1 MAHMAPVK
9 VELGQRRTPEERN
22 KVPATLS
29 LQTQC
34 SQKSDDVENAAIAPV
49 HSEPRF
55 SPGDLHQTVDRA
67 GKCRHTQRR
76 LQGGERRPQA
86 PSPPAPTEDGQDFR
100 PCSRTPP
107 ILLAGLRQLTLS
119 FTPPLPQHLAKKP
132 TYRGTPTPRIT
143 EKTLTS
149 TPPRTRMQPP
159 PSDHLEHVPGRL
171 NAPPSH
177 SRLTATPAPQPWSP
191 DRALEAQIGPRYSR
205 ASIDLPHSSEQPG
218 GRRSIPSPEVAGRRA
233 RSSLLAA
240 LHGRRLQGWA
250 APPPPGPVPS
260 TTTLP
265 PRCISAELRSS
276 TPPHHAPASSADL
289 APIDLLRRPGD
300 VSLRARE
307 PVGARRPCPPPSTAG
322 RGRHHRRLWRQRPGG
337 GDLGG
342 AFPVRVRGS
351 PEPLARERPGREFY

>member
-1 MAHMAPVK
+1 M
-9 VELGQRRTPEERN
+9 
-22 KVPATLS
+22 
-29 LQTQC
+29 
-34 SQKSDDVENAAIAPV
+34 
-49 HSEPRF
+49 
-55 SPGDLHQTVDRA
+55 
-67 GKCRHTQRR
+67 
-76 LQGGERRPQA
+76 
-86 PSPPAPTEDGQDFR
+86 
-100 PCSRTPP
+100 
-107 ILLAGLRQLTLS
+107 
-119 FTPPLPQHLAKKP
+119 
-132 TYRGTPTPRIT
+132 

-159 PSDHLEHVPGRL
+159 PSDHLQHVPGRL

-250 APPPPGPVPS
+250 APPPPGPAPS

-289 APIDLLRRPGD
+289 APIDLRSGAARVTSPSAQGNP
-300 VSLRARE
+300 SGRAD
-307 PVGARRPCPPPSTAG
+307 PARR
-322 RGRHHRRLWRQRPGG
+322 LRQPGAAATTGACG
-337 GDLGG
+337 G
-342 AFPVRVRGS
+342 S
-351 PEPLARERPGREFY
+351 GREEEIWVGLFLLGFGALRSRSRESDPGEKAQPSLLTEF